1 MRKQI
6 FLMGFLASLAFGF
19 KDIGADEVAMFASS
33 GDALIVDVRTK
44 EEWAETGVLQNAVL
58 ITYFDNQARALKDE
72 FMKSLNEV
80 SKGDKNKQI
89 VVVCRTGLRSKLV
102 SGILEREGYKNV
114 YNYKDG
120 MVNWLSEKRAVVK
133 KGNERVAKA
142 GF

>member
-1 MRKQI
+1 
-6 FLMGFLASLAFGF
+6 MGFLASVAFGF
-19 KDIGADEVAMFASS
+19 KDISADEVAMFASS

-44 EEWAETGVLQNAVL
+44 EEWAETGVLQNAAL

-72 FMKSLNEV
+72 FMKSLGEV
-80 SKGDKNKQI
+80 SGGDKNKQI

-102 SGILEREGYKNV
+102 AGILEREGYKNV

-120 MVNWLSEKRAVVK
+120 MVNWLIERRAVVK